1 MGRPAKALLGINRA
15 VGSNPTLSAM
25 RTVRRMTV
33 ALAATGL
40 LSTGFLSPGTPVLA
54 TSCARPYVAVDNDSW
69 SRIADKTGVT
79 VKSLLAANKA
89 TTSTMIL
96 VGDTVCLP
104 KGTTWKQPS
113 TEATGLRNLPAP
125 KVRYT
130 RAQAAAAIR
139 EVFPAGLEARAIA
152 LATRESKL
160 AAASYTSCC
169 VGLFQI
175 NWWAHKPW
183 LKDIGVTKASQLLD
197 AKTNARAAYAIYKR
211 SGGWSPWDL

>member
-25 RTVRRMTV
+25 RAPRRLTATLAV
-33 ALAATGL
+33 AGL
-40 LSTGFLSPGTPVLA
+40 LSTGLLSVGSPVSA
-54 TSCARPYVAVDNDSW
+54 TSCARPYKAVENDSW
-69 SRIADKTGVT
+69 SRIADKTGVAL
-79 VKSLLAANKA
+79 KALLAANDA
-89 TTSTMIL
+89 TTKTMIL
-96 VGDTVCLP
+96 IGDTVCLP

-139 EVFPAGLEARAIA
+139 EVFPKHLEAKAIS
-152 LATRESKL
+152 LAKRESKL
-160 AAASYTSCC
+160 AAGSYTWCC

-183 LKDIGVTKASQLLD
+183 LDEIGVTKASQLLD

-211 SGGWSPWDL
+211 SGGWSPWAL

>member
-139 EVFPAGLEARAIA
+139 EVFPDRLEARAIA
-152 LATRESKL
+152 LAKRESKL

>member
-1 MGRPAKALLGINRA
+1 MRFTRRLPAAFLA
-15 VGSNPTLSAM
+15 VGLLFSGVPSLTG
-25 RTVRRMTV
+25 
-33 ALAATGL
+33 AA
-40 LSTGFLSPGTPVLA
+40 LA

-79 VKSLLAANKA
+79 LKALLAQNKA
-89 TTSTMIL
+89 TTKTMIL

-104 KGTTWKQPS
+104 KGTTYNQPS

-125 KVRYT
+125 PVRYS

-139 EVFPAGLEARAIA
+139 EVFPKRLEAKAIA
-152 LATRESKL
+152 LAKRESKL
-160 AAASYTSCC
+160 VATSYTWCC

-183 LKDIGVTKASQLLD
+183 LKNMGITKASQLLD
-197 AKTNARAAYAIYKR
+197 AKTNARAALEMYRR
-211 SGGWSPWDL
+211 SGGWSPWHM

>member
-25 RTVRRMTV
+25 RAVRRMTAALV
-33 ALAATGL
+33 AAGL
-40 LSTGFLSPGTPVLA
+40 LSTGFLLPGSPVLA
-54 TSCARPYVAVDNDSW
+54 TSCARPYVAVENDSW

-79 VKSLLAANKA
+79 MKALLAANKA
-89 TTSTMIL
+89 TTSAMIL
-96 VGDTVCLP
+96 IGDTVCLP

-130 RAQAAAAIR
+130 RAQAAAVIR
-139 EVFPAGLEARAIA
+139 EVFPNRLEARAIA
-152 LATRESKL
+152 IAKRESKL
-160 AAASYTSCC
+160 TATSYTWCC

-197 AKTNARAAYAIYKR
+197 AKTNARAAYAIYRR

>member
-104 KGTTWKQPS
+104 KGTTWRQPS
-113 TEATGLRNLPAP
+113 TEATGLRNLHAP

-139 EVFPAGLEARAIA
+139 EVFPDRLEARAIA
-152 LATRESKL
+152 LAKRESKL
-160 AAASYTSCC
+160 AAASYTWCC

-175 NWWAHKPW
+175 NWWAHRSW
-183 LKDIGVTKASQLLD
+183 LKDMGVTKASQLFD
-197 AKTNARAAYAIYKR
+197 PETNARAALTMYRR

>member
-104 KGTTWKQPS
+104 KGTTWRQPS

-152 LATRESKL
+152 LAKRESKL

>member
-1 MGRPAKALLGINRA
+1 MGRPAKALLGFNRA

-25 RTVRRMTV
+25 RTVRRLTAAAV
-33 ALAATGL
+33 AAGL
-40 LSTGFLSPGTPVLA
+40 LSTGFLLPGTPVLA
-54 TSCARPYVAVDNDSW
+54 TSCARPYVAVENDSW
-69 SRIADKTGVT
+69 SRIAGKTGVT
-79 VKSLLAANKA
+79 VKALLAANKA

-96 VGDTVCLP
+96 IGDTVCLP

-139 EVFPAGLEARAIA
+139 EVFPARLEAKAIA
-152 LATRESKL
+152 LARRESKL